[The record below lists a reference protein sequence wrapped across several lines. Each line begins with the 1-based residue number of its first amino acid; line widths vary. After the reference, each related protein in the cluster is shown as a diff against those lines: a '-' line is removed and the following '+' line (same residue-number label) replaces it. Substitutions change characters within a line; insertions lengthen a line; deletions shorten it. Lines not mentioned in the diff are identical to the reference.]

1 MKTLSCERHA
11 CARPK
16 SQIFWNWVPE
26 YIPDLQKCVGFQNSK
41 KMLNHSTLVYSMV
54 STTHCK
60 HALAMSVTDLHTVTS
75 TNSSQWCNR
84 LAYTWVNSLPTI
96 IWLPAY
102 NLNLSLL
109 KRMQR
114 YMSGFCLYLHMS
126 GSETRHSTSNIVA
139 SAPLMMI
146 GWVVTQRFWFFGGM
160 VYLTSDNKYL
170 VFSNYLIYISS
181 VKILNKVVI
190 SFVSSSIKN
199 LFKLIII

>member
-16 SQIFWNWVPE
+16 SPIFWNWVPE

-102 NLNLSLL
+102 NLNLSML

-114 YMSGFCLYLHMS
+114 YMSGFCLHVYIILHKNQ
-126 GSETRHSTSNIVA
+126 TCIIA
-139 SAPLMMI
+139 SAPT
-146 GWVVTQRFWFFGGM
+146 VTGTVFFYAKKHQIIFGTVWKKSIRLFSGQCGKRKM
-160 VYLTSDNKYL
+160 VAENK
-170 VFSNYLIYISS
+170 
-181 VKILNKVVI
+181 
-190 SFVSSSIKN
+190 
-199 LFKLIII
+199 

>member
-1 MKTLSCERHA
+1 MFFDVLGKCLQVFKKKVLIFKVTDFLKMKTLSCERHA

-16 SQIFWNWVPE
+16 SPIFWNWVPE

-114 YMSGFCLYLHMS
+114 YMSGFCLHISIIY
-126 GSETRHSTSNIVA
+126 VA
-139 SAPLMMI
+139 LECIHDTNS
-146 GWVVTQRFWFFGGM
+146 R
-160 VYLTSDNKYL
+160 
-170 VFSNYLIYISS
+170 
-181 VKILNKVVI
+181 
-190 SFVSSSIKN
+190 IK
-199 LFKLIII
+199 KCT